1 LVAEG
6 KQWLGDSDSLDAF
19 YCGGKNLGEKSAYI
33 QCADYYDGFMVVV
46 SIVEDVTKIKTN
58 VGEDFTI
65 NLDSNGTTG
74 YAWEITQQ
82 PDENIIKLD
91 KSGYEEICPD
101 DLVGCGNPQYWT
113 YKAQKEGETE
123 LELQY
128 RRSWESA
135 DQAIQKKIYKIVV
148 LSKIEAQNNL
158 QKMTENLAEVKS
170 MEYNGEFKM
179 TNEEPE
185 INLDINFKGGTDEN
199 TIDNP
204 LGYFWLGFDL
214 LNAEEDLNYQGDLEW
229 RMIDKAN
236 YWKLNYE
243 NEVEDSDLSK
253 YLEVINNQWI
263 KIDEASAKETLE
275 QINLG
280 LVDED
285 LLDWQEALTG
295 EQNEQ
300 IEELNKKYQ
309 IIKATKI
316 LADEQIGTVST
327 YHYQYMIDIEE
338 INQLMEEMNQILS
351 PEMNPYRSMN
361 MDDMENI
368 TGEIWV
374 GKNDL
379 LPYKMTV
386 EMNQAA
392 EMEIDNLDFVLYF
405 ENFNKSLTVETP
417 SSVKTWEE
425 ILAELEEIDKI
436 A

>member
-1 LVAEG
+1 
-6 KQWLGDSDSLDAF
+6 
-19 YCGGKNLGEKSAYI
+19 
-33 QCADYYDGFMVVV
+33 
-46 SIVEDVTKIKTN
+46 
-58 VGEDFTI
+58 
-65 NLDSNGTTG
+65 
-74 YAWEITQQ
+74 
-82 PDENIIKLD
+82 
-91 KSGYEEICPD
+91 
-101 DLVGCGNPQYWT
+101 
-113 YKAQKEGETE
+113 
-123 LELQY
+123 
-128 RRSWESA
+128 
-135 DQAIQKKIYKIVV
+135 
-148 LSKIEAQNNL
+148 
-158 QKMTENLAEVKS
+158 LAEVKS